1 MADPYRDPE
10 LSCPACTKP
19 LRTFRDR
26 LICDACDGI
35 MLSLADLSGAIFDMT
50 SIEPTFEWA
59 HEAAG
64 ERTCPH
70 CRLAMTTCKLVI
82 HLEEDIEKPKPELDR
97 CGVHGLWFDHEE
109 LAKVIEKVA
118 TKGYGGG
125 VGRKAKIRNGVVATD
140 SRWSAMFPKFGGRGG
155 F

>member
-10 LSCPACTKP
+10 LTCPACAKP
-19 LRTFRDR
+19 LHTFRER

-35 MLSLADLSGAIFDMT
+35 MLTLPDLAGAIFDMT

-59 HEAAG
+59 HEEPGQRA
-64 ERTCPH
+64 CPH
-70 CRLAMTTCKLVI
+70 CKLAMTKCKLVI
-82 HLEEDIEKPKPELDR
+82 HLEQEVERPKPELDR
-97 CGVHGLWFDHEE
+97 CNLHGLWFDHEE

-125 VGRKAKIRNGVVATD
+125 IGRKAKMHDGPAKDGT
-140 SRWSAMFPKFGGRGG
+140 WSAMFPKFGGRGG